1 METREQA
8 SRLRNQYVEELR
20 YTEDTL
26 NLIKMGLEDFNELD
40 NLAENSINNY
50 TKSRRWNIGLLVVWS
65 ILLPLNALNG
75 NFFLVWLSAFW
86 IGIESYFTYRKTM
99 KLNEVKQLR
108 KTTTEKADQIKNIKD
123 LLQSR
128 QKFIELQI
136 DRLTNVAHSNGTI
149 KEEELQSIKQS
160 LKKIQTNEYYNP
172 YENVIDVEGVE
183 K

>member
-1 METREQA
+1 
-8 SRLRNQYVEELR
+8 
-20 YTEDTL
+20 
-26 NLIKMGLEDFNELD
+26 
-40 NLAENSINNY
+40 
-50 TKSRRWNIGLLVVWS
+50 
-65 ILLPLNALNG
+65 
-75 NFFLVWLSAFW
+75 
-86 IGIESYFTYRKTM
+86 M